1 MLKKIII
8 TICEDCLNGI
18 GEMCHNPGCA
28 LCRHK
33 VDLPIPPEM
42 YEVLEPDASQSAVE
56 ADAESRAVCSDCS
69 FEYGTKDCI
78 GCEHN
83 PIRTA

>member
-42 YEVLEPDASQSAVE
+42 YEVLEPDASQSGVE
-56 ADAESRAVCSDCS
+56 ADAESWDDLEEQFSPYEWIPGGID
-69 FEYGTKDCI
+69 K
-78 GCEHN
+78 
-83 PIRTA
+83 

>member
-1 MLKKIII
+1 MEIWNIDLSSDECQYSQGPSAPSKPYTCNHPK
-8 TICEDCLNGI
+8 NYA
-18 GEMCHNPGCA
+18 GECIKQ
-28 LCRHK
+28 LCP
-33 VDLPIPPEM
+33 V
-42 YEVLEPDASQSAVE
+42 ASQPAVE